1 MLEDLERSEE
11 EERGRLVDLAL
22 LLFPE
27 VASSSEAVRS
37 CSMELALILLRSS
50 VSLA

>member
-11 EERGRLVDLAL
+11 ERGAL
-22 LLFPE
+22 LDLVLVFE

-37 CSMELALILLRSS
+37 SMELALILLRSS

>member
-11 EERGRLVDLAL
+11 DKGVVLLDL
-22 LLFPE
+22 LLVFE
-27 VASSSEAVRS
+27 VASSSEAVKS
-37 CSMELALILLRSS
+37 SMELALIRLRSS